1 MLFIK
6 RKVDELIK
14 IRLHGEKE
22 EIELAC
28 AAIEEQFKVLSISAP
43 YADRGK
49 SVYNRV
55 YIDAEIRRG
64 GDNE

>member
-1 MLFIK
+1 MI
-6 RKVDELIK
+6 E

-28 AAIEEQFKVLSISAP
+28 AAIEEQFEVLTMSAP

-49 SVYNRV
+49 SVLQRV
-55 YIDAEIRRG
+55 YIKAKIRRNG
-64 GDNE
+64 NEKA